1 MLQRFAVKNFRG
13 FSERI
18 EWDLAKSSGYDFNR
32 YAIKDGIIKNGIIY
46 GPNGSGK
53 TSFSLALFD
62 IVNHLTQNM
71 RKADYY
77 TNFVYA
83 GNMQLPVEFE
93 YSFRFDK
100 DIIDY
105 KYSKT
110 AEGRL
115 KDEELLRNGQVVF
128 KKQGDSVI
136 VNNEYFVYN
145 EAIQE
150 KLENSV
156 NNVSIVN
163 FILLSYPL
171 EQGHFLLKLQ
181 DFANRMLWFR
191 CLNGNEFIGL
201 ENHTTALEEY
211 IIKQDLIED
220 FSDFLN
226 KVSGQRFD
234 FAKPDTNDKNLFCLI
249 NGVKIPFIVIAS
261 TGTQSLLLLYY
272 WMQKIDRSSF
282 VFIDEFDA
290 FYHFRL
296 SFEVCKRLFSL
307 QGCQVFTSSH
317 NTYLMTN
324 DLLRP
329 DCNFILNDNKIR
341 PLADCTNKD
350 LSFANIER
358 LYRGGT
364 FKI

>member
-1 MLQRFAVKNFRG
+1 MLQGFAVKNFRG
-13 FSERI
+13 FAKKI
-18 EWDLAKSSGYDFNR
+18 EWNLSKTSVYDFNTHV
-32 YAIKDGIIKNGIIY
+32 IKDGIIKNGIIY

-53 TSFSLALFD
+53 TSFSLVLFD

-71 RKADYY
+71 KKLDYDS
-77 TNFVYA
+77 NFVYA
-83 GNMQLPVEFE
+83 GNMQSPVEFE
-93 YSFRFDK
+93 YSFKFGK
-100 DIIDY
+100 DIIEY

-110 AEGRL
+110 IEGKL
-115 KDEELLRNGQVVF
+115 TDEQLLNNGQMVF
-128 KKQGDSVI
+128 KRQGDFISI
-136 VNNEYFVYN
+136 NNEYFIYN
-145 EAIQE
+145 DAIRE

-191 CLNGNEFIGL
+191 SLEGNEFIGL
-201 ENHTTALEEY
+201 ENHATALEEY
-211 IIKQDLIED
+211 IIKQNLTED

-226 KVSGQRFD
+226 KVSGQKFT
-234 FAKPDTNDKNLFCLI
+234 FAKQDANDKNLFCLI
-249 NGVKIPFIVIAS
+249 NGVKIPFLLIAS
-261 TGTQSLLLLYY
+261 NGTKSLELLYY
-272 WMQKIDRSSF
+272 WTKKMDKASF

-290 FYHFRL
+290 FYHFKL

-307 QGCQVFTSSH
+307 QNCQIFTSSH

-329 DCNFILNDNKIR
+329 DCNFILNDNKIK
-341 PLADCTNKD
+341 PLADCTDKD
-350 LSFANIER
+350 LNFANIER